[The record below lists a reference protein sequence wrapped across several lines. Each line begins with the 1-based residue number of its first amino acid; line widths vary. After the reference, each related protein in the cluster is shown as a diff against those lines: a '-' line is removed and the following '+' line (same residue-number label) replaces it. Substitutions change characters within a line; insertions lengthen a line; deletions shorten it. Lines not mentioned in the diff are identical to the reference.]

1 MAEFDAT
8 FKQMEIHAR
17 GMTHGQLV
25 EEVVR
30 LQRAELEQEV
40 AGIKQRQAADEAA
53 EREAAN
59 AARLERETARAE
71 KMETLRRG
79 AWLSHIQE
87 EMQAKDADVLWADVV
102 DHAHRTTPAT
112 GWPASRPEENYA
124 LGPTT
129 EDLEPAADVNETHLG
144 KLAATKGYRT

>member
-8 FKQMEIHAR
+8 FKLMESHAK

-30 LQRAELEQEV
+30 LQRAELEREM
-40 AGIKQRQAADEAA
+40 AGIRERDAAAEAA
-53 EREAAN
+53 EREATD
-59 AARLERETARAE
+59 AAQRERETARAE
-71 KMETLRRG
+71 KMENLRRG
-79 AWLSHIQE
+79 AWLAHIEE
-87 EMQAKDADVLWADVV
+87 EMLVKDPDVLWADVV

-112 GWPASRPEENYA
+112 GWPSSRPEENYA
-124 LGPTT
+124 LGPTA